1 MLEPHFVWPQISR
14 ETTDAV
20 LQQLMESISIYDRSG
35 VIERLEDKLAD
46 YMDARYAVLTNS
58 GTSAIHASYIAA
70 GLSTG
75 DEVIVPNYTFFATV
89 SPIYQTGAV
98 PVFVDCDDCGGIEPG
113 LVERKIGPKT
123 KAIVVTHMWGIPAQ
137 IHWLRELADKH
148 NLVLIEDISHAFGAT
163 TCGKPIGSMGDIAV
177 QSLQA
182 QKPLT
187 GGEGGVLYTN
197 NPEFYY
203 RTIAAAHYNKR
214 CKNEIPEDHALHQYA
229 LTGFGLKWR
238 IHPLAAAICEQQLA
252 SFSSVMAGRERVAR
266 FMLDELS
273 QLKGISPITPRRND
287 TSSWYSLVLKVN
299 PEEVGGNNALSIA
312 ENLNARGATEVDV
325 PNSTRP
331 LTDIEMFRNP
341 GGLFPGYE
349 TPHPSVKEKYP
360 NSDYLAS
367 NLLKI
372 PVWNSLE
379 GEAHAAEYIRIF
391 KETWKNL

>member
-1 MLEPHFVWPQISR
+1 MSESHFVWPQIGK

-35 VIERLEDKLAD
+35 VIERLEDKLANH
-46 YMDARYAVLTNS
+46 MDARYAVLTNS

-70 GLSTG
+70 GFSMG

-98 PVFVDCDDCGGIEPG
+98 PVFVDCDDHGGIDPE
-113 LVERKIGPKT
+113 LVERRIGPKT

-137 IHWLRELADKH
+137 IYRLRELADKYD
-148 NLVLIEDISHAFGAT
+148 LILIEDISHAFGAT
-163 TCGKPIGSMGDIAV
+163 ASGKAIGSVGDITV

-214 CKNEIPEDHALHQYA
+214 CKNEIPEDHSLYQYA

-238 IHPLAAAICEQQLA
+238 IHPLAAAICEQQLD
-252 SFSSVMAGRERVAR
+252 SFSLFMAGRERVAR
-266 FMLDELS
+266 FMVDELS
-273 QLKGISPITPRRND
+273 QLNGLSPIIPRKND
-287 TSSWYSLVLKVN
+287 TSSWYSLVVKVN
-299 PEEVGGNNALSIA
+299 PEEIDGNSALSIA
-312 ENLNARGATEVDV
+312 EKLNSGGAIEVDV

-331 LTDIEMFRNP
+331 LTDIEMFKNP
-341 GGLFPGYE
+341 GGLFPHYGE
-349 TPHPSVKEKYP
+349 PHPSVKEKYS
-360 NSDYLAS
+360 NSDFFAS
-367 NLLKI
+367 NLLKL
-372 PVWNSLE
+372 PVWNTPE
-379 GEAHAAEYIRIF
+379 GEARATEYISIF
-391 KETWKNL
+391 KEVWKNL